1 MKKENG
7 KYTNLFKKQLEV
19 LDELF
24 NDCLSIM
31 KDNLK
36 PEEEL
41 NLYEFYSCD
50 DFNTVYYMNY
60 NEYGEKVLSIVD
72 SILYTENNEI
82 VLWYNDS
89 ADKDKIWENVYD
101 YQFLITLYRFLT
113 RLYRI
118 DLV

>member
-50 DFNTVYYMNY
+50 DFNIVYYMNY
-60 NEYGEKVLSIVD
+60 NEYGGKVLSIVD

-113 RLYRI
+113 KLYRI